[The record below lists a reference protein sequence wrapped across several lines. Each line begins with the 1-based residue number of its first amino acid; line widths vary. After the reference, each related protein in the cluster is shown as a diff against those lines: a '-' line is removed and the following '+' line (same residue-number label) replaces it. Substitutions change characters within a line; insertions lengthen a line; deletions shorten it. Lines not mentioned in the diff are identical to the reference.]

1 MTEESKEVDPTID
14 AEVIEETLVRAEQTN
29 EGLSNED
36 GDEEDVPEGETE
48 EAVAAGS
55 SAKKKKSKKAKIKK
69 ALGMVKQEDGAPS
82 GSSSSANPAS
92 KLTTEMVEQL
102 LEMNPSLKGEVAGMD
117 KEKAAEALKKL
128 DVADLLTG
136 MSVSGKNQKDMASYK
151 FWQTQP
157 VPRFDEPQQVKEG
170 PIKIIDPE
178 QVPKEPQPLLEGFEW
193 VTMNLMDDKELEE
206 VWELLNGHYVEDD
219 EAMFRFNYSISFLN
233 WALKAPG
240 WRKEWHVGVRATK
253 SRKLVAFISG
263 VPIALRIRST
273 ILKSTEVNFLC
284 IHKKLRSKR
293 LAPVLIQEIT
303 RRCYALGI
311 FQAIYTGGIVLPKPV
326 SSCRYFHRS
335 LDWLK
340 LYEVG
345 FSPLPKNSTKSRQIA
360 KFKLPESTKTKG
372 LRVME
377 QKDVANVQ
385 DLLHRFLKRFDMA
398 PEFDAEEVQHWMV
411 HDEKNTA
418 EQVIWTY
425 VVEDPTSHKIT
436 DFFSFYCLESSVIKN
451 PKHDN
456 VRAAY
461 MFYYATEA
469 AFTENEK
476 GLKERLNDLMNDI
489 LILAKKFNFDVF
501 NALTLLDNPLFLKEQ
516 LFGPGDGQL
525 HYYVYNYRTQPIA
538 GGVDSKN
545 EVDENRRGGVG
556 VPDYGLDGQVPSQ
569 GMNKLPKKVSPRNHC
584 APTNRYRSISLVAHH
599 HPRLQYFPLER
610 RWQARRS
617 QSGVAAAVLEQA
629 AEPENLAQE
638 TIIDNLAPQEA
649 ARLSRVRNIGIAAH
663 IDSGKTTAT
672 ERVLYY
678 TGRIKSIHEVRGK
691 DAVGAKMDSMDLER
705 EKGITIQSAATFC
718 DWLKTEDGKEE
729 KYHINLIDTPGHIDF
744 TIEVERALRV
754 LDGAVMILC
763 AVSGVQSQ
771 TITVDRQ
778 MRRYNVPRVSFVNK
792 MDRMGANPFKAI
804 DQINH
809 KLKIHAAA
817 MQVPI
822 GMEDEFKGVVDLIRM
837 KAIYNEG
844 LKGEIIRET
853 DEIPKDVEQVAV
865 ERRKKL
871 IETLADVDDEI
882 AEVFLDER
890 TPTAEQIRAAV
901 RRATIS
907 LKFTPVFMGSALADK
922 SVQPMLDGVCDY
934 LPNPSEVENLALD
947 RRREEA
953 PVKLVS
959 YNSLPFVGLAFKLE
973 ESNFGQLTYIRVYQG
988 SLRKGLN
995 VYNARTN
1002 KKVKVPRIVRMH
1014 SNEMEEVS
1022 EIGAGEICAVFG
1034 IDCASGDTFTDGTL
1048 GYTMTSMFVP
1058 EPVISLSIKP
1068 KDNKDLQNFS
1078 KAMSRFQRE
1087 DPTFRVH
1094 VDTESNETII
1104 SGMGELHLDI
1114 YVERMRREYRV
1125 ACDTGQPQVAYR
1137 ETLTQ
1142 RIPFDHTLKKQTGG
1156 AGDYA
1161 RVMGWMEPT
1170 GALEAN
1176 QFIEE
1181 VKGGTISEKFLFA
1194 CDKGF
1199 QASCEKGPLIGHR
1212 VLGAKMVINDGA
1224 THMTDSSEMAF
1235 KNATQ
1240 QAFRKAFAMGK
1251 PQILEPLMKTTI
1263 TSPNEFQGNIVGLL
1277 NKRNAVISD
1286 TDIGP
1291 EDFTLYADCSL
1302 NSMFG
1307 FSTQLRAATQG
1318 KGEFSMEFSH
1328 YNPAPMQLQKE
1339 LISKH
1344 EKYLADKGK
1353 KGG

>member
-1 MTEESKEVDPTID
+1 MQSNGP
-14 AEVIEETLVRAEQTN
+14 LVSHLRFSHTTDVNASPSLRINDHNCNISRLTDDGRAE
-29 EGLSNED
+29 ERSLELPLPCKGLSSEH
-36 GDEEDVPEGETE
+36 
-48 EAVAAGS
+48 AA
-55 SAKKKKSKKAKIKK
+55 
-69 ALGMVKQEDGAPS
+69 P
-82 GSSSSANPAS
+82 
-92 KLTTEMVEQL
+92 
-102 LEMNPSLKGEVAGMD
+102 
-117 KEKAAEALKKL
+117 
-128 DVADLLTG
+128 ADL
-136 MSVSGKNQKDMASYK
+136 
-151 FWQTQP
+151 
-157 VPRFDEPQQVKEG
+157 
-170 PIKIIDPE
+170 
-178 QVPKEPQPLLEGFEW
+178 
-193 VTMNLMDDKELEE
+193 
-206 VWELLNGHYVEDD
+206 
-219 EAMFRFNYSISFLN
+219 
-233 WALKAPG
+233 
-240 WRKEWHVGVRATK
+240 
-253 SRKLVAFISG
+253 
-263 VPIALRIRST
+263 
-273 ILKSTEVNFLC
+273 
-284 IHKKLRSKR
+284 
-293 LAPVLIQEIT
+293 
-303 RRCYALGI
+303 
-311 FQAIYTGGIVLPKPV
+311 
-326 SSCRYFHRS
+326 
-335 LDWLK
+335 
-340 LYEVG
+340 
-345 FSPLPKNSTKSRQIA
+345 
-360 KFKLPESTKTKG
+360 
-372 LRVME
+372 
-377 QKDVANVQ
+377 
-385 DLLHRFLKRFDMA
+385 
-398 PEFDAEEVQHWMV
+398 
-411 HDEKNTA
+411 
-418 EQVIWTY
+418 
-425 VVEDPTSHKIT
+425 
-436 DFFSFYCLESSVIKN
+436 
-451 PKHDN
+451 
-456 VRAAY
+456 
-461 MFYYATEA
+461 
-469 AFTENEK
+469 
-476 GLKERLNDLMNDI
+476 
-489 LILAKKFNFDVF
+489 
-501 NALTLLDNPLFLKEQ
+501 
-516 LFGPGDGQL
+516 
-525 HYYVYNYRTQPIA
+525 
-538 GGVDSKN
+538 DS
-545 EVDENRRGGVG
+545 
-556 VPDYGLDGQVPSQ
+556 
-569 GMNKLPKKVSPRNHC
+569 
-584 APTNRYRSISLVAHH
+584 
-599 HPRLQYFPLER
+599 
-610 RWQARRS
+610 
-617 QSGVAAAVLEQA
+617 LEQA

-718 DWLKTEDGKEE
+718 DWLKTENGKEE

-778 MRRYNVPRVSFVNK
+778 MRRYNVPRISFVNK

-822 GMEDEFKGVVDLIRM
+822 GMEDEFKGVVDLVRM

-844 LKGEIIRET
+844 LKGESIRET
-853 DEIPKDVEQVAV
+853 DDIPKDVQQLAT

-882 AEVFLDER
+882 AELFLEEK
-890 TPTAEQIRAAV
+890 TPTMEQIKAAV

-907 LKFTPVFMGSALADK
+907 LKFTPVFMGSALADT

-1125 ACDTGQPQVAYR
+1125 ACETGQPQVAYR

-1142 RIPFDHTLKKQTGG
+1142 RVPFDHTLKKQTGG
-1156 AGDYA
+1156 AGDFA

-1176 QFIEE
+1176 QFSEE

-1235 KNATQ
+1235 KTATQ

-1263 TSPNEFQGNIVGLL
+1263 TAPNEFQGNIVGLL

-1344 EKYLADKGK
+1344 EKYLADKSK
-1353 KGG
+1353 K